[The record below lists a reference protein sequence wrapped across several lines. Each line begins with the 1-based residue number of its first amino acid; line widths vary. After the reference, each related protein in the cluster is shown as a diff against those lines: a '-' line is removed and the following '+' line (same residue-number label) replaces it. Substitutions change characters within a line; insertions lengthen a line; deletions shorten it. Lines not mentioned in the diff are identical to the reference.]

1 MALLAGVSTEETDA
15 MVVQKGSIGEDVGV
29 PAPGGPAGG
38 GPGGVDVVFPST
50 GRD

>member
-1 MALLAGVSTEETDA
+1 MALLAGVGTEETAA

-38 GPGGVDVVFPST
+38 PGGVDVVFPST